1 MEQKSII
8 HLILTVAPAV
18 SIIFILFQIIFT
30 EHGIFESKSLK
41 IQHQQTLN
49 DIKIVKEQNRLIR
62 NKIEGYNHPKK
73 KNQVVAEGLLLGL
86 PESTVYRFQGQK

>member
-8 HLILTVAPAV
+8 HLIFTVAPAV

-41 IQHQQTLN
+41 IQHQHTLN

-73 KNQVVAEGLLLGL
+73 TNQVVAEGLLLGL
-86 PESTVYRFQGQK
+86 PDSTVYRFQGTK